1 MKPTAKKPT
10 ELTQEHVN
18 LASKKIQLRLS
29 IEKRADRW
37 VVLVSSLKR
46 PEPTEVDSAGTYDE
60 ARKLLADTQKR
71 FLEMLPGFIAI
82 ARDTEA
88 PL

>member
-18 LASKKIQLRLS
+18 LASKKLGMRLS
-29 IEKRADRW
+29 IEKRADLW
-37 VVLVSSLKR
+37 VVLMSSLKR
-46 PEPTEVDSAGTYDE
+46 PEPVEIGSGSTYDE
-60 ARKLLADTQKR
+60 AREVLADTQKR
-71 FLEMLPGFIAI
+71 FLQMAPGFIAI